1 MSSADQGASARSR
14 DQTNV
19 QTHVHIFEML
29 LAFIRVCT
37 TSSFPRIPPYAWIQ
51 ESIPNISGSKS
62 VTISLAGRDKI
73 TFLLLFVCC

>member
-29 LAFIRVCT
+29 VAFIRVCT
-37 TSSFPRIPPYAWIQ
+37 TSSFPTYAWIQ